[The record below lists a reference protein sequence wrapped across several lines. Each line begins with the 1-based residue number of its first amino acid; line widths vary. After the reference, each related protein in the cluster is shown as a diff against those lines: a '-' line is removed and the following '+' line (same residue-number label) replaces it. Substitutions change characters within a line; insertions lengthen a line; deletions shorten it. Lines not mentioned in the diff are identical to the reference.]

1 MIDIIQNIAQPII
14 VDLLLTLIL
23 AIIAWLMRKLPE
35 RWRLDIEARHRQALH
50 SALDTGIGLAF
61 DAMQK
66 HPAIAAPD
74 MAIGV
79 VLDYVEGSVPDALRK
94 LAPSRAHLEDMARAK
109 LQQKVDAIVGRDRLA
124 EALKQA
130 GAPV

>member
-35 RWRLDIEARHRQALH
+35 RWRLDIEARHREALH
-50 SALDTGIGLAF
+50 KALDTGIGLAI
-61 DAMQK
+61 DTMQK
-66 HPAIAAPD
+66 HPTIAAPD
-74 MAIGV
+74 MAIGT
-79 VLDYVEGSVPDALRK
+79 VLDYVERSVPDALRR

-109 LQQKVDAIVGRDRLA
+109 LQQQVDAIMGRDRLA
-124 EALKQA
+124 EALKRA